1 MHRAASVGD
10 IESAKLLFELG
21 GKILVNAPDVAN
33 RCPALYADRHD
44 QFDFLEW
51 IMEKHGAVKEIRR
64 GDAKRFGS
72 VKAGGAAA
80 ASEAADK
87 ENLVNKVR

>member
-1 MHRAASVGD
+1 MHYARAGC
-10 IESAKLLFELG
+10 AKLLFELG

-64 GDAKRFGS
+64 GDAKRRPTRRFLRHRRG
-72 VKAGGAAA
+72 
-80 ASEAADK
+80 
-87 ENLVNKVR
+87 R